1 MPLDPEIAALLEMI
15 ANSGYPPMYEG
26 TPETARKSYRALT
39 CDWVTPETQVQ
50 VGKVEEL
57 IVADRPARLYL
68 PEGPGP
74 WPTLVY
80 LHGGGFVIGDLD
92 THDQPCRLI
101 CRDAETA
108 VLAVDYRL
116 APEHPFPAAVD
127 DALAAIRWAADHLG
141 ELGGERC
148 SRWVAT
154 VPVAISPRW
163 RPRPCPTSSMR
174 RC

>member
-92 THDQPCRLI
+92 THDPLCRLI
-101 CRDAETA
+101 CRGRRDRGAGGRLPA
-108 VLAVDYRL
+108 GAGASLPGSGGGRL
-116 APEHPFPAAVD
+116 AAFQLGREHA
-127 DALAAIRWAADHLG
+127 G
-141 ELGGERC
+141 ELGAGR
-148 SRWVAT
+148 SARSGW
-154 VPVAISPRW
+154 
-163 RPRPCPTSSMR
+163 
-174 RC
+174 